1 MNAKNKVTVA
11 VVVAGVLLVASVL
24 VGVWILSDSFSRLSK
39 TVQRAEEET
48 RERLRERLDSILTER
63 REITGRID
71 SLENVIR
78 MTDERINKQ
87 IEKYRNETFKN
98 LRDYRDSSNNA
109 LLDRLR
115 GR

>member
-1 MNAKNKVTVA
+1 MNAKNIWIIAA
-11 VVVAGVLLVASVL
+11 VVFVLTGAC
-24 VGVWILSDSFSRLSK
+24 VGVWILSDSFARLSK

-63 REITGRID
+63 VEITGRID

-78 MTDERINKQ
+78 TTDERINKQ